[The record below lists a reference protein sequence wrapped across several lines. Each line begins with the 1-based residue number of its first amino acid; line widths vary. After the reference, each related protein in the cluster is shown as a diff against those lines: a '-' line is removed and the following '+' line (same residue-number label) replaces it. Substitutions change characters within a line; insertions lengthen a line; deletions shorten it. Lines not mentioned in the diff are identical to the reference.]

1 MPPLDALNFDNTF
14 SRLPAGL
21 FTRVPPTGLHKPR
34 LVSFNAE
41 VAALLDLEPECVHSP
56 DFVAYFSG
64 QKLLPGSDP
73 LAMKYTGH
81 QFGVYNPDLG
91 DGRGLLLGE
100 VVSRRGETWDL
111 HLKGAGKTPYSRF
124 GDGRAVMRSCIR
136 EYLGSEA
143 MHHLGIPS
151 TRALCI
157 IGSDEPV
164 QREKTETAATLLRV
178 ADTHIRFGHLEW
190 LHHSGQPEMLRTLVD
205 YIIQHHFP
213 ELDDKADRHAQFFR
227 EVVRRTA
234 RLMALWQLAGFAHGV
249 MNTDNFSI
257 TGATFDY
264 GPFGFL
270 DAYEPGFICNH
281 SDYHGRYAWNQ
292 QPSVGLWN
300 LNALAYALSG
310 LVGKDALIDALQT
323 YEPELLETYS
333 KGLRDKLGLQ
343 GEQPGDRE
351 LTVEFLDLLARNGAD
366 YTRNFRRLSSV
377 RQDMAQSPLRDD
389 FVDREA
395 FDGWL
400 DRYRARLAV
409 EGSNDDERA
418 RRMNTVNPK
427 YILRNYLAQVAIDKA
442 EAGDYS
448 EIERLRSLLSNPFAE
463 QPENEHYAAL
473 PPEWGKHLEISC
485 SS

>member
-1 MPPLDALNFDNTF
+1 MASLDSLRFDNRF
-14 SRLPAGL
+14 ARLPAGL
-21 FTRVPPTGLHKPR
+21 FSRVTPTGFERPF
-34 LVSFNAE
+34 VVAFNPE
-41 VAALLDLEPECVHSP
+41 VATLIGLDPEAGHHP
-56 DFVAYFSG
+56 DLAQYFG
-64 QKLLPGSDP
+64 GRKLLPGSDP

-100 VVSRRGETWDL
+100 VVNERGETWDL
-111 HLKGAGKTPYSRF
+111 HLKGAGQTPYSRF
-124 GDGRAVMRSCIR
+124 GDGRAVLRSCIR

-164 QREKTETAATLLRV
+164 QREKREAGAMLLRV

-190 LHHSGQPEMLRTLVD
+190 LYHSGQHALLAVLVD
-205 YIIQHHFP
+205 FIIAHHYP
-213 ELDDKADRHAQFFR
+213 DCAGAADRHATFFR

-234 RLMALWQLAGFAHGV
+234 RLMAQWQLAGFAHGV

-257 TGATFDY
+257 SGATFDY

-300 LNALAYALSG
+300 LNALAHALSG
-310 LVGKDALIDALQT
+310 LVERDALVDALQG
-323 YEPELLETYS
+323 YQHEFLATYS
-333 KGLRDKLGLQ
+333 RGLHDKLGLR
-343 GEQPGDRE
+343 GEREGDQA
-351 LTVEFLDLLARNGAD
+351 LAVDFLELLAANGAD
-366 YTRNFRRLSSV
+366 YTRSFRALSGVRLAEERS
-377 RQDMAQSPLRDD
+377 ALRDE

-395 FDGWL
+395 FDAWHA
-400 DRYRARLAV
+400 RYRQRLLA
-409 EGSNDDERA
+409 EDSDDAGRR
-418 RRMNTVNPK
+418 RRMDAVNPK

-448 EIERLRSLLSNPFAE
+448 EIETLRRLLMRPYDE
-463 QPENEHYAAL
+463 QPQHERYAAL
-473 PPEWGKHLEISC
+473 PPDWGRHLEISC

>member
-1 MPPLDALNFDNTF
+1 MLPLDALNFDNTF

-34 LVSFNAE
+34 LVAFNAE
-41 VAALLDLEPECVHSP
+41 VAALLDLGPECVRNP

-100 VVSRRGETWDL
+100 VVNRRGEAWDL

-124 GDGRAVMRSCIR
+124 GDGRAVLRSCIR

-157 IGSDEPV
+157 VGSDEPV
-164 QREKTETAATLLRV
+164 QREKTEAAATLLRV

-190 LHHSGQPEMLRTLVD
+190 LHHSGQPELLRTLVD

-310 LVGKDALIDALQT
+310 LVGKDELIDALQT
-323 YEPELLETYS
+323 YEPELLEAYS
-333 KGLRDKLGLQ
+333 RGLHDKLGLQ
-343 GEQPGDRE
+343 GEQAGDRE
-351 LTVEFLDLLARNGAD
+351 LVVDFLDLLARNGAD
-366 YTRNFRRLSSV
+366 YTRSFRRLSSV
-377 RQDMAQSPLRDD
+377 RQDVTLSPLRDD

-395 FDGWL
+395 FDAWL

-418 RRMNTVNPK
+418 RRMNAVNPK

-442 EAGDYS
+442 ESGDYS